1 MIYRYLVDF
10 DLNKINKMTSDVVV
24 VGSGVAGLFTAL
36 EVSKQYDVAVI
47 AKSDLKESATW
58 YAQGGVATA
67 ISSDDSPNFH
77 FNDTLEAGVGLCDE
91 EAVKVLVSEASDRI
105 GDLLALGASFDW
117 QGDRIG
123 LSREGGH
130 SLARVLHAGDATGSE
145 IESTL
150 IRAAETWKTMHV
162 SERRFAL
169 DLLVSEGRCVGVLSL
184 DIDSG
189 ELVANFAKAVILA
202 TGGYGQLFAV
212 TTSPAVCTGDGM
224 AMAYRAG
231 AVLADMEFVQ
241 FHPTALDFDSMPR
254 FLITE
259 ALRGDG
265 AYLRSCDGE
274 RFMIDAHPL
283 AELAPRDVVSREM
296 VRTMKQ
302 CGGRP
307 VYLDATHI
315 PADRLQRKFPTIW
328 AHCKSLGFDITQDLI
343 PIRPTAHYS
352 IGGIKTDL
360 SGRTSIPG
368 LYAIGEASCTGV
380 HGANRLASNSLLEG
394 LVFGKR
400 AADDIQEH
408 LLKNADDPVL
418 VTGDVYRTDRKHKDI
433 DWSLERKLLQDMMTE
448 HVGLVRNAEGLE
460 QMLQKLNEKERLYG
474 IEADEIGGYEFQNML
489 CLAQLMSVAALERT
503 ESRGVHFRED
513 FPELNNGWLRNKEF
527 SIKDSIK
534 EENNA
539 G

>member
-1 MIYRYLVDF
+1 
-10 DLNKINKMTSDVVV
+10 
-24 VGSGVAGLFTAL
+24 
-36 EVSKQYDVAVI
+36 
-47 AKSDLKESATW
+47 
-58 YAQGGVATA
+58 
-67 ISSDDSPNFH
+67 
-77 FNDTLEAGVGLCDE
+77 
-91 EAVKVLVSEASDRI
+91 
-105 GDLLALGASFDW
+105 
-117 QGDRIG
+117 
-123 LSREGGH
+123 
-130 SLARVLHAGDATGSE
+130 
-145 IESTL
+145 
-150 IRAAETWKTMHV
+150 MHV
-162 SERRFAL
+162 FERRFAL
-169 DLLVSEGRCVGVLSL
+169 DLLISGGRCVGVISL
-184 DIDSG
+184 DLDTG
-189 ELVANFAKAVILA
+189 ELVANFAKAVVLA
-202 TGGYGQLFAV
+202 TGGYGQVFAV

-315 PADRLQRKFPTIW
+315 PAERLQSKFPTIW
-328 AHCKSLGFDITQDLI
+328 AHCKGLGFDLTQDLI

-360 SGRTSIPG
+360 YGRTSLTG
-368 LYAIGEASCTGV
+368 LYAIGESSCTGV

-400 AADDIQEH
+400 AADDIQKY
-408 LLKNADDPVL
+408 LFKNADDPVT
-418 VTGDVYRTDRKHKDI
+418 VTDDVFNSDRKHADI
-433 DWSLERKLLQDMMTE
+433 DWSSERRWLQNMMTE
-448 HVGLVRNAEGLE
+448 HVGLVRSADGLKYA
-460 QMLQKLNEKERLYG
+460 LQQLDAKAKLCCVRADG
-474 IEADEIGGYEFQNML
+474 ISGFEFQNMM
-489 CLAQLMSVAALERT
+489 CLAQLMSGAALGRT

-513 FPELNNGWLRNKEF
+513 FPESSDKWLWNQKF

-534 EENNA
+534 EDSNA